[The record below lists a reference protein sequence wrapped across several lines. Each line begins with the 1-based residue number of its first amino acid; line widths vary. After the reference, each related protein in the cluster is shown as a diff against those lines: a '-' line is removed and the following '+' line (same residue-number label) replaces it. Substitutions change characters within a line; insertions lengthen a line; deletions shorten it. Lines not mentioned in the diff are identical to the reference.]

1 MLGQIGHG
9 NKLGTDT
16 NWSWGQVGLG
26 DKLDR
31 DKLGLGT
38 NWVWGQIG
46 RGQIGHGDQLGVDAN
61 WHGCQLGVDASFLD
75 ANWA

>member
-1 MLGQIGHG
+1 MG
-9 NKLGTDT
+9 T
-16 NWSWGQVGLG
+16 NWPWGQFGLG

-46 RGQIGHGDQLGVDAN
+46 RVQISHGDQLGLNAN
-61 WHGCQLGVDASFLD
+61 WTWLPIGLDASFLD